1 MNILLCTLPEV
12 CVSKDYLPH
21 LSLLYVAAQAEKGGH
36 KVKIIDSHIEGLT
49 TDNLVKTII
58 QEQPDILGVTAT
70 SHNRFE
76 VIKVLKKAK
85 QFLPETITVA
95 GGVHFTI
102 TAEDALKCIP
112 ELDVIVL
119 WEGEYIFY
127 NLANTIQGGG
137 SFDSVNGIAF
147 RKDSGEIIFTKPSTF
162 IHNLDDLT
170 PAWHLIDMDKYQAR
184 LEGTYDTRAIGVMS
198 ARGCPSSSVFCSN
211 SIWGKK
217 SYRMKS
223 PLKFVD
229 EIEFLYKKYGFKGF
243 DFWDDTL
250 TLSKNHIL
258 GICDE
263 ILRRELKIEWYAR
276 ARVNTVNK
284 EILLSMKRAGCVAI
298 GYGIESGSP
307 KVLEAIKKKITI
319 SQIKQAVKDTADIG
333 IISKNFFM
341 FSLPKEQEE
350 DILMTINLMKELVSY
365 SSTVTTPY
373 ALTLIYPGT
382 ELEKLAKSRGILSQ
396 NFSWN
401 TYTEFSKSRLY
412 GENKTIPFY
421 EEQLSLEKV
430 KSILRRNLVSK
441 GDFFQKAKRR
451 LSRIRNFHDILSSF
465 KAFR

>member
-1 MNILLCTLPEV
+1 
-12 CVSKDYLPH
+12 
-21 LSLLYVAAQAEKGGH
+21 
-36 KVKIIDSHIEGLT
+36 
-49 TDNLVKTII
+49 
-58 QEQPDILGVTAT
+58 
-70 SHNRFE
+70 
-76 VIKVLKKAK
+76 
-85 QFLPETITVA
+85 
-95 GGVHFTI
+95 
-102 TAEDALKCIP
+102 
-112 ELDVIVL
+112 
-119 WEGEYIFY
+119 
-127 NLANTIQGGG
+127 
-137 SFDSVNGIAF
+137 
-147 RKDSGEIIFTKPSTF
+147 
-162 IHNLDDLT
+162 
-170 PAWHLIDMDKYQAR
+170 
-184 LEGTYDTRAIGVMS
+184 
-198 ARGCPSSSVFCSN
+198 PSSCVFCSN

>member
-1 MNILLCTLPEV
+1 
-12 CVSKDYLPH
+12 
-21 LSLLYVAAQAEKGGH
+21 
-36 KVKIIDSHIEGLT
+36 
-49 TDNLVKTII
+49 
-58 QEQPDILGVTAT
+58 
-70 SHNRFE
+70 
-76 VIKVLKKAK
+76 
-85 QFLPETITVA
+85 
-95 GGVHFTI
+95 
-102 TAEDALKCIP
+102 
-112 ELDVIVL
+112 
-119 WEGEYIFY
+119 
-127 NLANTIQGGG
+127 
-137 SFDSVNGIAF
+137 
-147 RKDSGEIIFTKPSTF
+147 
-162 IHNLDDLT
+162 
-170 PAWHLIDMDKYQAR
+170 
-184 LEGTYDTRAIGVMS
+184 
-198 ARGCPSSSVFCSN
+198 
-211 SIWGKK
+211 
-217 SYRMKS
+217 MKS